1 MGEDPAIPESAR
13 SSSSLVRFFLQPVRD
28 LFATLEALV
37 VPARRPLLVL
47 GGLLVCTS
55 AGWFLYV
62 PIHELAHVAGCELT
76 GGEVRQIALAPLY
89 GGRLLEGVV
98 PGVVAG
104 EGHAG
109 RITSFSTGR
118 SDLCYLATDI
128 LPYVLSILAVPLLRL
143 AAKRRSVL
151 LAGLALVPAVAPFL
165 GLTGD
170 YYEMGSVLVTRAM
183 SPWEAPP
190 DPGQEPPGVM
200 RLRTDDPGG
209 LVLRFREDPAAL
221 DEAFPAGPVAFATGF
236 AASALVGVFLALAT
250 YALGDLLARKVGLAP
265 REG

>member
-1 MGEDPAIPESAR
+1 MPGR
-13 SSSSLVRFFLQPVRD
+13 SLAVLVRFFAQPFRD
-28 LFATLEALV
+28 LFSLLEALV

-55 AGWFLYV
+55 AAWFLYV

-89 GGRLLEGVV
+89 GGRLLEGRV

-109 RITSFSTGR
+109 RITAFSTGQ

-128 LPYVLSILAVPLLRL
+128 LPYVLSIVAVPLLRL
-143 AAKRRSVL
+143 AAKRRSVIM
-151 LAGLALVPAVAPFL
+151 AGLALVPAVAPFM

-170 YYEMGSVLVTRAM
+170 YYEMGSVLVTRAAT
-183 SPWEAPP
+183 PLATPP
-190 DPGQEPPGVM
+190 DPGQEPAGMM
-200 RLRTDDPGG
+200 RLRTDDPGS
-209 LVLRFREDPAAL
+209 LVSRFWANPAAL
-221 DEAFPAGPVAFATGF
+221 DEAFPAGPMAFAVGF
-236 AASALVGVFLALAT
+236 TASALVGVLLAFAT
-250 YALGDLLARKVGLAP
+250 YALGDLLARKVGLSS